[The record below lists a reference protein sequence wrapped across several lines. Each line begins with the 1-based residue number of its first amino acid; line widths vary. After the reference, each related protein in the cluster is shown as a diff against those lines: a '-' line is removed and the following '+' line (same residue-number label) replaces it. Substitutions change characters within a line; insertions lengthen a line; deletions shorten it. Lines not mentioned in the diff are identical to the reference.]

1 MSRHKGLSISLRELR
16 IAKMERKMRMTP
28 CGGEFEAYLAA
39 LARVGSD
46 SSQVP
51 DSISK
56 ALTDCMDKSR
66 QSKKLK
72 EASVQYHLAKFVKRK

>member
-1 MSRHKGLSISLRELR
+1 
-16 IAKMERKMRMTP
+16 MRMTP

-39 LARVGSD
+39 LARVGPSD
-46 SSQVP
+46 ASQVP

-56 ALTDCMDKSR
+56 ALTDCMGKSR
-66 QSKKLK
+66 LSQKQK

>member
-1 MSRHKGLSISLRELR
+1 MRHKGLSISLRELR
-16 IAKMERKMRMTP
+16 IAKLERRIRQTP

-39 LARVGSD
+39 LARVGGD

-51 DSISK
+51 DSIPK
-56 ALTDCMDKSR
+56 ALTDCMNKSR
-66 QSKKLK
+66 LSIKQK